1 MKKILLL
8 VTLCAITSI
17 AFSQNVKECGT
28 QDKLDEAI
36 KKDPSILEKIK
47 KNREQNQK
55 WIELNRF
62 NSKKQKASYPLIPGF
77 TPTGDPKID
86 KINFQSAKAKLTNE
100 DIEAYKKATRKENSK
115 EYIEKRK
122 QMIAKQNQEPKK

>member
-8 VTLCAITSI
+8 LTLTVITSA
-17 AFSQNVKECGT
+17 AFSQNTRACGQT
-28 QDKLDEAI
+28 LLDEAI
-36 KKDPSILEKIK
+36 KKDPSILENIK
-47 KNREQNQK
+47 KNREKNQK
-55 WIELNRF
+55 WIELNKF
-62 NSKKQKASYPLIPGF
+62 NNKESHDNYPLIPGF

-100 DIEAYKKATRKENSK
+100 DIQAYKKATRKENSK
-115 EYIEKRK
+115 ESIEKRK

>member
-1 MKKILLL
+1 M
-8 VTLCAITSI
+8 TLSAITS
-17 AFSQNVKECGT
+17 ASFSQNVKECGT
-28 QDKLDEAI
+28 QDQLDKAI

-47 KNREQNQK
+47 KNREQNKK
-55 WIELNRF
+55 WIELNKF
-62 NSKKQKASYPLIPGF
+62 NSKKQKASNPLIPGF

-115 EYIEKRK
+115 ESIEKRK